1 MATCC
6 GIDYVLWNRLCVV
19 GTSNTCMY
27 LQLNIYYRKYYMN
40 RLLKCSNVN
49 VIPHHGHKQYINSVT
64 YSDCYSF
71 STNFRIG
78 DMSDNRSL
86 RPEKDPHCWLELYRG
101 SVSVSEVRRQH
112 LKLFYVPLPI
122 TPVEYNRSLCD
133 LRKLKHYNRSTCCFA
148 SQNTWLMLTIIMLFL
163 RMLHFTFWH
172 PKEFRK
178 TPMMF

>member
-1 MATCC
+1 MCC
-6 GIDYVLWNRLCVV
+6 GIDYVLWELQ
-19 GTSNTCMY
+19 TLACMLY
-27 LQLNIYYRKYYMN
+27 LIMLYLMY
-40 RLLKCSNVN
+40 

-78 DMSDNRSL
+78 GMSDNRSL
-86 RPEKDPHCWLELYRG
+86 RPEKSPHCWSLWLELYRG

-133 LRKLKHYNRSTCCFA
+133 LRKLKHYDRSTCCFA